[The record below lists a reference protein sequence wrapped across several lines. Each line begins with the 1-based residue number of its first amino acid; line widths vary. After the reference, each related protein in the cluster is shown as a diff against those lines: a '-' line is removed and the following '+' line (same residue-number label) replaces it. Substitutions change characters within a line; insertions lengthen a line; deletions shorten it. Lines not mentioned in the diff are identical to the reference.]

1 MTYEELIHKYP
12 LLAISANGAV
22 HHETLVMLAYH
33 AGRWDGI
40 DTALKIGKAAKDSDK
55 WEYWEGVHENVKA

>member
-40 DTALKIGKAAKDSDK
+40 DTALKINKKGDEHVQA
-55 WEYWEGVHENVKA
+55 